1 MVTAAEIHTDFKKSL
16 DLNSF
21 NNVSNPSIDL
31 VDADALQC
39 SLIKLG
45 LSNSKTY
52 KELSK
57 NISNN
62 DNIDNLNKDRELYS
76 KISIKYTNYRLIG
89 IKNILNLCEKYDL
102 YLGLIDQFI
111 GSIPYSNLQ
120 DLTKHKNEVS
130 NSKEFTRLSPESAI
144 DIAHYSSY
152 GDIYYAIVAPRYMFK
167 ENLVEADRLILNIE
181 KPKLKIKFE
190 FQKPSFNLDP
200 IVLAPLYNPR
210 GYNNGIVYQIVT
222 AWGEEAEDDNVIN
235 KIKITTNDN

>member
-1 MVTAAEIHTDFKKSL
+1 MVTAAEIHADFKKSL

-21 NNVSNPSIDL
+21 NNVSNPSINL
-31 VDADALQC
+31 VDADALQDN
-39 SLIKLG
+39 LIKLG

-52 KELSK
+52 EELSE

-62 DNIDNLNKDRELYS
+62 NNIDGLNNDRELYN

-102 YLGLIDQFI
+102 YLGTIDQFV

-130 NSKEFTRLSPESAI
+130 NSKEFACLSPESAI
-144 DIAHYSSY
+144 DISNY

-167 ENLVEADRLILNIE
+167 ENLVEANRLILNIE

-190 FQKPSFNLDP
+190 FQKPSLNLDP

-210 GYNNGIVYQIVT
+210 GYNNGIMYQIVT

-235 KIKITTNDN
+235 KIKIVTNDN

>member
-1 MVTAAEIHTDFKKSL
+1 MVTVAEIHADFKKSL

-21 NNVSNPSIDL
+21 NNVSNPSINL
-31 VDADALQC
+31 VDADELQC
-39 SLIKLG
+39 SLIRLG
-45 LSNSKTY
+45 LNNSKTY
-52 KELSK
+52 EELSK
-57 NISNN
+57 NVAINK
-62 DNIDNLNKDRELYS
+62 DIDGLNKDRELYN

-102 YLGLIDQFI
+102 YLGLAEQFI

-120 DLTKHKNEVS
+120 DLNKHKDGVLNY
-130 NSKEFTRLSPESAI
+130 KEFDGLSSTSAI
-144 DIAHYSSY
+144 DLVRYSKNH
-152 GDIYYAIVAPRYMFK
+152 YAIVAPRYMFK
-167 ENLVEADRLILNIE
+167 ENLAEADRLILNIE

-235 KIKITTNDN
+235 KIKIVTNDN